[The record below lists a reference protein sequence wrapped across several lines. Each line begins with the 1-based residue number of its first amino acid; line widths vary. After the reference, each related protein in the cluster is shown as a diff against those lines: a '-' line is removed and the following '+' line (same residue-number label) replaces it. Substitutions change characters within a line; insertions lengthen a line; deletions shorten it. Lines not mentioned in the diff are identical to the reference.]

1 MSEIRLLLA
10 DSSRIFVEG
19 LVNILKD
26 EPNMKVVCVCHTGV
40 EAIKKAHEHKP
51 DVILIDTELS
61 GCGDINIIQSIHADL
76 PMVNVIALTNSESIE
91 DFIGCIK
98 AGARAYISKNSS
110 AENLVRVINLVA
122 DGEIVVS
129 PPLATRVLEEFTLLE
144 KYKDTAKL
152 EDCSVL
158 SKREQEVLSL
168 VSQGFTNKDVATT
181 LSISEQTVNV
191 HMRNVMGKL
200 HAHNRQ
206 QAVIAAR
213 ATQRLSNIAGTTAI
227 LE

>member
-1 MSEIRLLLA
+1 MMREIGLLLV
-10 DSSRIFVEG
+10 DSSQIFIEG
-19 LVNILKD
+19 LVNVLKN
-26 EPNMKVVCVCHTGV
+26 EPNIKVVCVCHTGV
-40 EAIKKAHEHKP
+40 EAIKCAHECKP

-61 GCGDINIIQSIHADL
+61 GCGDINVIQNIHADL
-76 PMVNVIALTNSESIE
+76 PMVNIIALTSSEILE
-91 DFIGCIK
+91 NLIGCIR

-110 AENLVRVINLVA
+110 TENLVRVINLVA
-122 DGEIVVS
+122 DGEVVVS
-129 PPLATRVLEEFTLLE
+129 PPLATKVLEEFTLLE

-168 VSQGFTNKDVATT
+168 VAQGFTNKDVATT
-181 LSISEQTVNV
+181 LCISEQTVKV

-206 QAVIAAR
+206 QAVIVAK
-213 ATQRLSNIAGTTAI
+213 TIQNIPS
-227 LE
+227 

>member
-1 MSEIRLLLA
+1 MREIRLLLA
-10 DSSRIFVEG
+10 DKSQIFTEG
-19 LVNILKD
+19 LVKILKD
-26 EPNMKVVCVCHTGV
+26 ESNIKVMCVCYTEV

-51 DVILIDTELS
+51 DVILIDTVLS
-61 GCGDINIIQSIHADL
+61 GRDSINVLQNIHVDL
-76 PMVNVIALTNSESIE
+76 PMVNIIALTNSEIIE
-91 DFIGCIK
+91 DFIDCIK
-98 AGARAYISKNSS
+98 AGARGYVSKNSS

-122 DGEIVVS
+122 DGEFIVS

-152 EDCSVL
+152 EDCHIL

-168 VSQGFTNKDVATT
+168 VAQGFTNKDVATS
-181 LSISEQTVNV
+181 LFISEQTVKV
-191 HMRNVMGKL
+191 HMRNAMGKL

-213 ATQRLSNIAGTTAI
+213 ATQRLPNIAETNEI
-227 LE
+227 QD